1 MDQSRHWHECAHTHT
16 HRYTLPVV
24 EWCMTAGQDDM
35 FCQSREA
42 QPRFRKTA
50 MERAPHHHT
59 AWVHDWQVVS
69 EWLVTIS
76 CWLTAE
82 QNQCT
87 VQSTFFFFFNES
99 CSDLVFKASQIK
111 EVSRWPHSCLPVSVF
126 CRKNIHNNKIFYFK
140 ERSGQWKITPAAINN
155 TRRHNCRSWQ
165 QTKWKQKQH
174 NMKLHRVQ

>member
-1 MDQSRHWHECAHTHT
+1 MDQSRHWHECAHTDT
-16 HRYTLPVV
+16 HSLWLSGAWLPAKTTCFVSQGKPNHDLGRPQWSV
-24 EWCMTAGQDDM
+24 LLTTTQHECMTGRWSVSDWS
-35 FCQSREA
+35 QSA
-42 QPRFRKTA
+42 VDWLPNKTSA
-50 MERAPHHHT
+50 RCS
-59 AWVHDWQVVS
+59 Q
-69 EWLVTIS
+69 L
-76 CWLTAE
+76 
-82 QNQCT
+82 
-87 VQSTFFFFFNES
+87 FFFFFNES